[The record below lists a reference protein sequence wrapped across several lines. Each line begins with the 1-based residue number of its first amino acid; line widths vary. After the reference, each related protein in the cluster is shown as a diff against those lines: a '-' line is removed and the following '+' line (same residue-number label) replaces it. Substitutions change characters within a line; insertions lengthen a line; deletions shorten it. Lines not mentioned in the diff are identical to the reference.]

1 MSSRGV
7 NFGGCNHDTIR
18 TGKDIACS
26 GVPFN
31 WNGSLIGADPSG
43 YLAGLRVGYIK
54 ESFDLDDELAKANAA
69 ATLDVLKQAGVYEL
83 CTATS
88 V

>member
-54 ESFDLDDELAKANAA
+54 ESFDIDDELAKDLERIGAF
-69 ATLDVLKQAGVYEL
+69 ATKFFQQLVTQARVW
-83 CTATS
+83 
-88 V
+88 

>member
-7 NFGGCNHDTIR
+7 DFGGCNHDIMC

-54 ESFDLDDELAKANAA
+54 ESFDIDDELAKANAM
-69 ATLDVLKQAGVYEL
+69 ATLNVLKQAGVYDSF
-83 CTATS
+83 TTP
-88 V
+88 VF